1 MAGGDY
7 SGIDFTS
14 DFESKAGP
22 FTSELLGADFRNAKL
37 AGCNLSRADLASAN
51 LRGTDL
57 RGANLEGANLY
68 TALLEDSNLE
78 GANLRG
84 ANLISAE
91 MQGVRLSD
99 ADLEGGRFGQTS
111 IGGVDLSGTL
121 HSGLATHFR
130 PFVRESSVDCGG
142 LDFAARAYAPE
153 WSFAFW
159 RIPVLMKSFCPWCEH
174 GLGSRSSF
182 TRCFSVT
189 RRWIRH
195 SPADCIRIC
204 GTSE

>member
-1 MAGGDY
+1 MAKTRREDRFNPERAARRGSRPKSLSRDEVESQLAAAREAGTVPTLSGRFMAGGDY

-68 TALLEDSNLE
+68 TALLEDSNLG
-78 GANLRG
+78 GANLSG

-99 ADLEGGRFGQTS
+99 ADLEGARFGQTS

-121 HSGLATHFR
+121 HSGLATHLR
-130 PFVRESSVDCGG
+130 PFV
-142 LDFAARAYAPE
+142 
-153 WSFAFW
+153 
-159 RIPVLMKSFCPWCEH
+159 
-174 GLGSRSSF
+174 
-182 TRCFSVT
+182 
-189 RRWIRH
+189 
-195 SPADCIRIC
+195 
-204 GTSE
+204 